1 MRHSTAVSLAFLVAA
16 LVSAPSAT
24 AQSQVA
30 PGTIADNDSI
40 FIDGT
45 TFKITPGKA
54 KNDSSSV
61 IKTLGA
67 RELGPGAIVFRSGE
81 KLYIVDAPLRL
92 PEGNSANRQNVFVNA
107 DKRQTNRIRVEYVSP
122 KNPEHQTI
130 YEMLK
135 AHAALETVQKLFSPF
150 RLPTEVTIKNVGCD
164 GMVNAW
170 YEVQD
175 SRPTVT
181 VCYEYLH
188 VIMQHAPKETT
199 LGGTTR
205 ADAIVGQMLFLVAHE
220 MGHAVFELLNI
231 PIFGREEDAADQVA
245 AHFMLQLGKERARGL
260 IGGAAYAYMGYM
272 KGYKENPKVAIPL
285 EALSSNHGSP
295 EERFYNLLCIAFG
308 ADPQLFADIVEQGYL
323 PKTRAGSCR
332 YEYRT
337 LAKAIRGEI
346 DPHVDRQMAG
356 DIWESNWL
364 PESTLRA
371 GAN

>member
-1 MRHSTAVSLAFLVAA
+1 MRRSTAVSLAFIVAA
-16 LVSAPSAT
+16 LVSAASAK

-45 TFKITPGKA
+45 TFKIIPGKA

-81 KLYIVDAPLRL
+81 KLYIVDVPLRL
-92 PEGNSANRQNVFVNA
+92 PADRQNVFVDA
-107 DKRQTNRIRVEYVSP
+107 DRWQTNRIRIEYVPP
-122 KNPEHQTI
+122 KNPEHQNVYDI
-130 YEMLK
+130 LK

-150 RLPTEVTIKNVGCD
+150 RLPTEVAVKTVGCD
-164 GMVNAW
+164 GMANAW
-170 YEVQD
+170 YEIQD
-175 SRPTVT
+175 ARPTVT
-181 VCYEYLH
+181 VCYEYLQ
-188 VIMQHAPKETT
+188 IILQHAPKEPTPV
-199 LGGTTR
+199 GTTR

-220 MGHAVFELLNI
+220 LGHAVFELLNI

-245 AHFMLQLGKERARGL
+245 AYFMLQLGKERARGM

-272 KGYKENPKVAIPL
+272 KNYKENLKVAIPL
-285 EALSSNHGSP
+285 EAFSSNHGSP
-295 EERFYNLLCIAFG
+295 RSASNLLCIAFG
-308 ADPQLFADIVEQGYL
+308 ADPSFSDIVEQGYL
-323 PKTRAGSCR
+323 PKTTVEAAGT
-332 YEYRT
+332 YRT
-337 LAKAIRGEI
+337 LAKALRREMS
-346 DPHVDRQMAG
+346 PHVDRQMAN

-371 GAN
+371 LAN